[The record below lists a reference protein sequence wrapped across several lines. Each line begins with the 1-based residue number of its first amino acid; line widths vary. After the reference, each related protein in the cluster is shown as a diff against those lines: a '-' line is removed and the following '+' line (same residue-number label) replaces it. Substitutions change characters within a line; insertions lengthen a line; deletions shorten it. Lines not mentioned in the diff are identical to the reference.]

1 MLITE
6 EIEINNQKFIHNY
19 SDNNKYII
27 RNDGI
32 EYEDAID
39 LPESSYTYT
48 ESDKD
53 LPKDDE
59 QSSID

>member
-6 EIEINNQKFIHNY
+6 EIKINKKKFIHNY
-19 SDNNKYII
+19 SNNNKYII
-27 RNDGI
+27 RNDGV

-39 LPESSYTYT
+39 LTESGYTYT

-53 LPKDDE
+53 LPKE
-59 QSSID
+59 EINE